1 MNVYVSR
8 SLQTFRGALICNFSY
23 GSFIKPLRNKT
34 LLLNKFIVVK
44 SRLNSSLCNKS
55 CSLTFDSIRRFDY
68 KYGCCRFY
76 TTNNTNIAIEP
87 NEWMTLSFYSF
98 NLNVQLSLEKLRE
111 NMLNK
116 LEEMG
121 LVGRIYIATE
131 GINAQVSCPKEKL
144 EELRKYCD
152 EELNLKGT
160 DFNFSTYHVKAFRKL
175 NVKIRKQIVADRLE
189 SGSYDL
195 SKQPV
200 YLTPEEWHE
209 VLSNSKESP
218 ILIDMRNQYE
228 RQVQECIILGYFV
241 NSIRPDVDTFRD
253 SIKAMNEICEGK
265 QNEKIYMYCTG
276 GIRCSKAGAILLS
289 NGFKSVYM
297 LKGGITAYGRF
308 IMENP
313 SIISLYK
320 GRNFTFDKRLG
331 EPITDDIVSQCHS
344 CGKPCGAYTNCRNK
358 TCNLLFIQCE
368 ECKIRLKR
376 TCGTDFCFQ
385 LVHTWDE
392 KYGRPSTFDDVKPGL
407 ECVYDHIHRTRPKL
421 VIKRLGGTTANIST
435 DIIPDIIKQK
445 DKQMKK

>member
-1 MNVYVSR
+1 MNIYVSR
-8 SLQTFRGALICNFSY
+8 SLQTFRGAIIYNFSY
-23 GSFIKPLRNKT
+23 SSLIIPSLNKT
-34 LLLNKFIVVK
+34 ILLNKFTVAK
-44 SRLNSSLCNKS
+44 PRLISSLCNIS
-55 CSLTFDSIRRFDY
+55 CSLTFDLIRRFDY
-68 KYGCCRFY
+68 KYRYRFY
-76 TTNNTNIAIEP
+76 TINKTKIAIEP
-87 NEWMTLSFYSF
+87 NEWLTLSFYSF

-131 GINAQVSCPKEKL
+131 GINAQVSCPKEKIVD
-144 EELRKYCD
+144 LRKYCD
-152 EELNLKGT
+152 DELNLKGT
-160 DFNFSTYHVKAFRKL
+160 EFNFSTYHVKAFRKL
-175 NVKIRKQIVADRLE
+175 HVKIKKQIVADRLE

-209 VLSNSKESP
+209 ALSNSKELS

-228 RQVQECIILGYFV
+228 SEVGYFV

-308 IMENP
+308 VLENP
-313 SIISLYK
+313 SITSLYK

-331 EPITDDIVSQCHS
+331 EPITNDVVSQCHT
-344 CGKPCGAYTNCRNK
+344 CGKPCGTHTNCRNK

-368 ECKIRLKR
+368 ECKTRLKR

-392 KYGRPSTFDDVKPGL
+392 KYGRSSTFDDVKPGL
-407 ECVYDHIHRTRPKL
+407 ECVYDHIHRTRPRL

-445 DKQMKK
+445 DKQTKE